1 MNTILKSILI
11 GICTAIACIVFGG
24 LFAGFFNGFSLE
36 AATITGMLAFLC
48 IVVVVCCGIIV
59 AKIEKK

>member
-11 GICTAIACIVFGG
+11 GIGTAIACIVFGG

-59 AKIEKK
+59 VKIEMK

>member
-1 MNTILKSILI
+1 MNTILKSVLI
-11 GICTAIACIVFGG
+11 GICTAIVCIVFGG
-24 LFAGFFNGFSLE
+24 LFASFFNGFSLA

>member
-1 MNTILKSILI
+1 MNTILKSMLI
-11 GICTAIACIVFGG
+11 GIGTETACIVFGG